1 MFLFFLPLALV
12 STTGMSPF
20 AILLIVIFLSY
31 IFVGIDEIGVEV
43 ENPFPLL
50 PMFTLSSILKE
61 KVADQFAMFQDMPK
75 IKYK

>member
-1 MFLFFLPLALV
+1 
-12 STTGMSPF
+12 
-20 AILLIVIFLSY
+20 VIFLSY